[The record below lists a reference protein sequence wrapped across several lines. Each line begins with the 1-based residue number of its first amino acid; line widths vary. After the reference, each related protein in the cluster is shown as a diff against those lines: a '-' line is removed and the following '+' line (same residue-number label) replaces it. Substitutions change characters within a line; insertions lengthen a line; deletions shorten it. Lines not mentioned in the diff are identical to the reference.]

1 MRIAEWSST
10 YWTLWR
16 AEQDFGPRSASAAAR
31 ATHWNTWGGAG
42 ARCFFEESAT
52 ITCIIEYGVRPAM
65 EGTLGEAFA
74 VLVSE
79 FQAIDGFISMDDFQ
93 SQTRPQRG
101 EF

>member
-1 MRIAEWSST
+1 V
-10 YWTLWR
+10 
-16 AEQDFGPRSASAAAR
+16 RSMYK
-31 ATHWNTWGGAG
+31 HIGKHPE
-42 ARCFFEESAT
+42 CFFEESAT
-52 ITCIIEYGVRPAM
+52 IACIIEYGVRPAM

-79 FQAIDGFISMDDFQ
+79 IQAIDGFISMDDFR

>member
-1 MRIAEWSST
+1 
-10 YWTLWR
+10 
-16 AEQDFGPRSASAAAR
+16 
-31 ATHWNTWGGAG
+31 
-42 ARCFFEESAT
+42 
-52 ITCIIEYGVRPAM
+52 M